1 MNGPATPTPPPAQPK
16 PADPAA
22 KASRKQA
29 AEQAQADAAKK
40 QADQDALDRKALEM
54 VLAKPGDAAGGEHA
68 ADSSSAAGGDRMD
81 AVAASDS
88 SASDSSAGDSS
99 AGDEDARARESLVNA
114 RHALRRDG
122 YGDETL
128 KTLTDAQIIALGS
141 ARKAHQ
147 DAQQRAYEARR
158 KGKPAADPDTKP
170 GAKGRKTEGAA
181 DGHADPEDQAA
192 DDADPADDAAA
203 EGIDDALDLLEPDDR
218 KRVASRIEAQ
228 AATVRE
234 ASDRLLAANLELAAI
249 RLAREYPQLTS
260 QDVLL
265 SVVKKM
271 DELDKGARRARAG
284 GLDSTLAIMRDAAFI
299 VAGKSTPAR
308 AQAPRA
314 AGGASAATPDVDDPD
329 DLLADQPLTADRRP
343 RGDAEL
349 NQDDRDRIAFEAI
362 TSTRT
367 PQEAVMKFARAT
379 TAGRG
384 HR

>member
-1 MNGPATPTPPPAQPK
+1 MNGPATLIPPASTK
-16 PADPAA
+16 PAAAAAPDPAA
-22 KASRKQA
+22 ESARQQAAKQA
-29 AEQAQADAAKK
+29 ETEAAKK
-40 QADQDALDRKALEM
+40 QADQDALDRQALDKALARPGETAGNDSADEDRTDAT
-54 VLAKPGDAAGGEHA
+54 LAGDA
-68 ADSSSAAGGDRMD
+68 GD
-81 AVAASDS
+81 A
-88 SASDSSAGDSS
+88 
-99 AGDEDARARESLVNA
+99 DARENLVNA

-122 YGDETL
+122 YGDDTL

-158 KGKPAADPDTKP
+158 RGKPEADPEPKP
-170 GAKGRKTEGAA
+170 GEKGRKTEGGA
-181 DGHADPEDQAA
+181 DGHADPEDQAN

-218 KRVASRIEAQ
+218 KRVTSRIEAQ
-228 AATVRE
+228 TAKMRE

-249 RLAREYPQLTS
+249 RLAREYPQLAS

-284 GLDSTLAIMRDAAFI
+284 GLDSTLSIMRDAAFI

-308 AQAPRA
+308 AQAPRTA
-314 AGGASAATPDVDDPD
+314 DGASAATPGVDDPD

-349 NQDDRDRIAFEAI
+349 SQDDRDRIALEAI

-379 TAGRG
+379 TTGRG